1 MERAVQYVRGNFFAG
16 EDFVDL
22 ADARARAVLWC
33 REVAGLR
40 VHGSTQDR
48 PAEVFA
54 AVERPVLLPAPADRY
69 DVPVYVSAKV
79 HRDHH
84 IEVGKALYSPAGGAD
99 RPAGRGPGGQRPGQG
114 VPPRAVG
121 QDPPAGRPGRR

>member
-1 MERAVQYVRGNFFAG
+1 MS
-16 EDFVDL
+16 DFVDL

-33 REVAGLR
+33 RQVAGLR

-48 PAEVFA
+48 PAEVSA

-84 IEVGKALYSPAGGAD
+84 IEVGKALYSL
-99 RPAGRGPGGQRPGQG
+99 PGQLIG
-114 VPPRAVG
+114 QQVAVRADSALVKVFHRGQLVKTHPRVE
-121 QDPPAGRPGRR
+121 PGRRVTDRADYPEHVAG